1 MRWILSGSKDRL
13 VSDRYA
19 VSHGRIYGI
28 SCRCILEMLDGE
40 TESTLG
46 GIVKGVELGW
56 LEGGVANGAGIGNC
70 FKRFSCD

>member
-1 MRWILSGSKDRL
+1 MQWILSGSKDRL

-46 GIVKGVELGW
+46 SVAKAAGLGW
-56 LEGGVANGAGIGNC
+56 LEGGVAEGVGLG
-70 FKRFSCD
+70 SLVGG